1 MEDDED
7 LKQTKLLVFWL
18 NIYHALLVQA
28 TFIIGNQ
35 KTMMGFLKFTKD
47 TCYEI
52 FREPYRDIYSL
63 IDIEH
68 GILRAHSKGNKT
80 GLMKIVTPVYNKK
93 KPKWD
98 FAVPINEPRVSFV
111 LNTGRM
117 SSLSQVPVF
126 TVSKLDSQLNRACE
140 QYLSSF
146 VRMELNKR
154 VIIFPYIV
162 DFYKKDFGD
171 GSPAATINFVASL
184 MGRKGD
190 LFRRFIRT
198 PGSLTV
204 KYDGFSFNAR
214 KDALTALWPP
224 EAEETESASF

>member
-1 MEDDED
+1 
-7 LKQTKLLVFWL
+7 
-18 NIYHALLVQA
+18 
-28 TFIIGNQ
+28 
-35 KTMMGFLKFTKD
+35 
-47 TCYEI
+47 
-52 FREPYRDIYSL
+52 
-63 IDIEH
+63 
-68 GILRAHSKGNKT
+68 
-80 GLMKIVTPVYNKK
+80 
-93 KPKWD
+93 
-98 FAVPINEPRVSFV
+98 
-111 LNTGRM
+111 
-117 SSLSQVPVF
+117 
-126 TVSKLDSQLNRACE
+126 
-140 QYLSSF
+140 
-146 VRMELNKR
+146 MELNKR

-224 EAEETESASF
+224 EAEETESVAF

>member
-35 KTMMGFLKFTKD
+35 KTMMGFKFTKD

-80 GLMKIVTPVYNKK
+80 GLMKIVTPVYDK
-93 KPKWD
+93 
-98 FAVPINEPRVSFV
+98 
-111 LNTGRM
+111 
-117 SSLSQVPVF
+117 SQNGICS
-126 TVSKLDSQLNRACE
+126 TNQ
-140 QYLSSF
+140 
-146 VRMELNKR
+146 
-154 VIIFPYIV
+154 
-162 DFYKKDFGD
+162 
-171 GSPAATINFVASL
+171 
-184 MGRKGD
+184 
-190 LFRRFIRT
+190 
-198 PGSLTV
+198 
-204 KYDGFSFNAR
+204 
-214 KDALTALWPP
+214 
-224 EAEETESASF
+224 